1 MCFKLQR
8 GWVLNIKNG
17 TYVPFLFN
25 RAIRKAKE
33 VSYHRAQCLSCR
45 WRQSCS
51 LHSWFVRIFCFSH
64 QLQRAISHRPPSRPA
79 LACSVDGLHQF
90 CEERVLKSLSIQQ
103 CINLISTAKIHFLLW
118 KNKFCAAFLLLKV
131 KNAVLPIISSANFAV
146 LPSICGIYS
155 HYRVI
160 CNFFIWFFC
169 FFYTFLHDSVN
180 FLWFSC
186 LFHV

>member
-1 MCFKLQR
+1 MSILSLTTKLFSTF
-8 GWVLNIKNG
+8 LICENLLFFPPTSKSHFPS
-17 TYVPFLFN
+17 TTKSPYVGM
-25 RAIRKAKE
+25 
-33 VSYHRAQCLSCR
+33 LS
-45 WRQSCS
+45 W
-51 LHSWFVRIFCFSH
+51 WATPV
-64 QLQRAISHRPPSRPA
+64 
-79 LACSVDGLHQF
+79 

-118 KNKFCAAFLLLKV
+118 KNKFYAAFLLLKV
-131 KNAVLPIISSANFAV
+131 KNAVLPIISMRTNFAV

-160 CNFFIWFFC
+160 CKLSIGFFC
-169 FFYTFLHDSVN
+169 FLYTFLHDSVN